1 MPNATIILTECIVW
15 LETTKEIWKSDEK
28 MARCGI
34 FVKKLGSGNV
44 GLQDPPPRSLTD
56 LDYFHTFFSDIY
68 KNEKQKQSSLG
79 SLSLLSNDDGDG
91 NEKGKKSNRFRLAK
105 QQLCTL
111 LHDHN
116 VKVPNFTFC
125 RGRGHKTTTFFSS
138 FPELWYSPLEFN
150 YKNNLPPF
158 NELNEMEWARKR
170 SRQSEFTF

>member
-1 MPNATIILTECIVW
+1 MQQLFLLKALFF
-15 LETTKEIWKSDEK
+15 WKQPRRFGK
-28 MARCGI
+28 AM
-34 FVKKLGSGNV
+34 KKWRDAVFSLKKFGSGNV

-56 LDYFHTFFSDIY
+56 LDYFHTFFSDFY

-111 LHDHN
+111 LHDYN

-125 RGRGHKTTTFFSS
+125 RRRGHKTTTFFFS
-138 FPELWYSPLEFN
+138 FPEL
-150 YKNNLPPF
+150 
-158 NELNEMEWARKR
+158 
-170 SRQSEFTF
+170 

>member
-1 MPNATIILTECIVW
+1 M
-15 LETTKEIWKSDEK
+15 ETTKEIWKSDEK

-56 LDYFHTFFSDIY
+56 LDYFHTFFSDFY

-111 LHDHN
+111 LHDYN
-116 VKVPNFTFC
+116 VKVSNFTFC
-125 RGRGHKTTTFFSS
+125 RRRGHKTTTFFFS
-138 FPELWYSPLEFN
+138 FPEL
-150 YKNNLPPF
+150 
-158 NELNEMEWARKR
+158 
-170 SRQSEFTF
+170 

>member
-1 MPNATIILTECIVW
+1 MQQLFLHLMHCFFGNNQGD
-15 LETTKEIWKSDEK
+15 LEKRWKNGE
-28 MARCGI
+28 MRY

-44 GLQDPPPRSLTD
+44 GLQDPPPPPPPPTPPRSLTD
-56 LDYFHTFFSDIY
+56 LDYCHTFFSDIY

-79 SLSLLSNDDGDG
+79 SLSLLSNDDGHG

-125 RGRGHKTTTFFSS
+125 RGRGHKTTTLFF
-138 FPELWYSPLEFN
+138 FLF
-150 YKNNLPPF
+150 
-158 NELNEMEWARKR
+158 LN
-170 SRQSEFTF
+170 FDTVL

>member
-1 MPNATIILTECIVW
+1 M
-15 LETTKEIWKSDEK
+15 ETTKEIWKSDEK

-68 KNEKQKQSSLG
+68 KNEKQRQSSLG

-111 LHDHN
+111 LHDYN

-125 RGRGHKTTTFFSS
+125 RGRGHKTTTFFFS
-138 FPELWYSPLEFN
+138 FPEL
-150 YKNNLPPF
+150 
-158 NELNEMEWARKR
+158 
-170 SRQSEFTF
+170 

>member
-1 MPNATIILTECIVW
+1 M
-15 LETTKEIWKSDEK
+15 ETTKEIWKSDEK

-56 LDYFHTFFSDIY
+56 LDYFHTFFFWFLQKRKTKAVIIREL
-68 KNEKQKQSSLG
+68 KPVKQRRRRRQR
-79 SLSLLSNDDGDG
+79 
-91 NEKGKKSNRFRLAK
+91 ERQKSNRFRLAK

-125 RGRGHKTTTFFSS
+125 RRRGHKTTTFFFS

-150 YKNNLPPF
+150 FKNNLPPF

-170 SRQSEFTF
+170 SRQSECTF

>member
-1 MPNATIILTECIVW
+1 MPVNDLMPNATVIFTLNALFFWKQPRRFGKAMKKWRDAVFRKKTGKWECGTA
-15 LETTKEIWKSDEK
+15 ETPS
-28 MARCGI
+28 
-34 FVKKLGSGNV
+34 
-44 GLQDPPPRSLTD
+44 PPPPPTSPRSLTD

-116 VKVPNFTFC
+116 VKVPIFTFC
-125 RGRGHKTTTFFSS
+125 RDGDTRQQLSFLLFLNFDTVLQNSTPKTICHHLT
-138 FPELWYSPLEFN
+138 N
-150 YKNNLPPF
+150 
-158 NELNEMEWARKR
+158 
-170 SRQSEFTF
+170 

>member
-1 MPNATIILTECIVW
+1 MAQWCTMPVNNLMPNATVIFTLKALFFWKQPRRFGKAMKKWRDAVFRKKTGKWECG
-15 LETTKEIWKSDEK
+15 T
-28 MARCGI
+28 A
-34 FVKKLGSGNV
+34 GSPS
-44 GLQDPPPRSLTD
+44 PPPPTSPRSLTD

-125 RGRGHKTTTFFSS
+125 RGRGHKTTTLFF
-138 FPELWYSPLEFN
+138 FLFLKFDTV
-150 YKNNLPPF
+150 L
-158 NELNEMEWARKR
+158 
-170 SRQSEFTF
+170 